1 MRQRWLA
8 VGLLALGIFVINVIA
23 RVVTKQFE
31 IVDAANQLKVASVG
45 IVAMG
50 ILLIGA
56 GAWWAVRHPFSRLFF
71 DIGAAV
77 LAGPLLSLILGPYAG
92 GSKPF
97 VEGPGAFVGQMLLFI
112 GIAALGVLLGFAAM
126 VTFGKDWRSRRLE
139 RYETAYTRR
148 PRRPV
153 RG

>member
-31 IVDAANQLKVASVG
+31 IVDATNQIKIALIG
-45 IVAMG
+45 MVAMG
-50 ILLIGA
+50 VLLIGA
-56 GAWWAVRHPFSRLFF
+56 GAWWAVRYPFSRLFF

-77 LAGPLLSLILGPYAG
+77 LAGALLSLILGPYAG

-97 VEGPGAFVGQMLLFI
+97 VEGLGAFVGQLLMFI
-112 GIAALGVLLGFAAM
+112 GIAAIGVFLGFAAM
-126 VTFGKDWRSRRLE
+126 VTVGRDWRSRRLA
-139 RYETAYTRR
+139 RYELTYNRR

>member
-23 RVVTKQFE
+23 RVVTKQFD
-31 IVDAANQLKVASVG
+31 IVDAANQIKVASVG
-45 IVAMG
+45 IIAMG
-50 ILLIGA
+50 VLLIGA
-56 GAWWAVRHPFSRLFF
+56 GAWWAVRYPFSRLFF
-71 DIGAAV
+71 DIGTAV
-77 LAGPLLSLILGPYAG
+77 LVGALLSLILGPYAG

-97 VEGPGAFVGQMLLFI
+97 VEGLGAFVGQMLLFI
-112 GIAALGVLLGFAAM
+112 GIGALGVFLGFAAM

-139 RYETAYTRR
+139 RYETTITRR